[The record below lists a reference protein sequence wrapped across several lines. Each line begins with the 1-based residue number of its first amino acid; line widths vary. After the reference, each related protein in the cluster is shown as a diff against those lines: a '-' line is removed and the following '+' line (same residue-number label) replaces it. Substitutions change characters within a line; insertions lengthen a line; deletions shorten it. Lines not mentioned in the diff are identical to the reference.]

1 MRPVAQKTVHQIALR
16 TCSKEAEEAGRVTCD
31 FGEGSEGRQARVLAE
46 GSASH
51 EEQMSPFMLLMLF

>member
-1 MRPVAQKTVHQIALR
+1 MTVLSSIAWKAASQVN
-16 TCSKEAEEAGRVTCD
+16 CSKEAEEAVRVTCD